1 VINHLQLPITNYQLL
16 ISTITQ
22 GGINVAVKEYF
33 LPQSLAEATKLLA
46 EHGPSLLVI
55 AGGTIAMPL
64 INEGISMPEKV
75 MGLRRAGL
83 NYTRR
88 QNGTLVIGATATLTQ
103 IQGLEA
109 LPLLPEAAHHAGG
122 WAICNM
128 GTIGGNIFAPPPAGD
143 VAVALLAL
151 DAQVKLV
158 SQGGERVLPLA
169 DFYTGFMTNVLE
181 PGELLAEIQAPLT
194 AGQTAYIKY
203 GRKHAVTP
211 AIVTVAARVV
221 LDGAQ
226 VKEARLALN
235 GVGPHPLRAKQAEA
249 ALVGSALTADSIAAA
264 AQAASAECDPF
275 TDAIATEWYRRKMV
289 GVYVKRALNQIAGL
303 EV

>member
-1 VINHLQLPITNYQLL
+1 
-16 ISTITQ
+16 
-22 GGINVAVKEYF
+22 VAIQEYF

-88 QNGTLVIGATATLTQ
+88 QSRTVVIGATATLTQ

-109 LPLLPEAAHHAGG
+109 IPLLQEAAHHAGG

-151 DAQVKLV
+151 EAQVKLV
-158 SQGGERVLPLA
+158 SKGGERVLPLS
-169 DFYTGFMTNVLE
+169 DFYTGFMTNALQ
-181 PGELLAEIQAPLT
+181 PDELLAEIRVPQPVGKTTYL
-194 AGQTAYIKY
+194 KL
-203 GRKHAVTP
+203 GRRQAVTP
-211 AIVTVAARVV
+211 AVVTVAAHVIEE
-221 LDGAQ
+221 GGK
-226 VKEARLALN
+226 VKEARVALN
-235 GVGPHPLRAKQAEA
+235 GVGPHPLRATNAEA
-249 ALVGSALTADSIAAA
+249 TLVGSTLTVNSIATAA
-264 AQAASAECDPF
+264 KAASEECQPF
-275 TDAIATEWYRRKMV
+275 TDAIASEWYRRKMARV
-289 GVYVKRALNQIAGL
+289 MVKRALSQLAGL
-303 EV
+303 EA

>member
-1 VINHLQLPITNYQLL
+1 
-16 ISTITQ
+16 
-22 GGINVAVKEYF
+22 VAIKEYF

-64 INEGISMPEKV
+64 INEGISMPEKA

-88 QNGTLVIGATATLTQ
+88 HNGTLVIGATATLTQ

-109 LPLLPEAAHHAGG
+109 IPLLPEAAHHAGG

-158 SQGGERVLPLA
+158 RKKGEQMLPLA
-169 DFYTGFMTNVLE
+169 DFYTGFMTNALQ
-181 PGELLAEIQAPLT
+181 PDELLAEIHVPLPL
-194 AGQTAYIKY
+194 GKTAYLKL
-203 GRKHAVTP
+203 GRRQAVTP
-211 AIVTVAARVV
+211 AVVTVATHVV
-221 LDGAQ
+221 EEGGK
-226 VKEARLALN
+226 VKQARLALN
-235 GVGPHPLRAKQAEA
+235 GVGPHPLRAKNAES
-249 ALVGSALTADSIAAA
+249 ALVGSTLTSDSVAAA
-264 AQAASAECDPF
+264 AQAASEECQPF
-275 TDAIATEWYRRKMV
+275 TDAIASEWYRRKMA
-289 GVYVKRALNQIAGL
+289 GVMVKRALSQLAGW
-303 EV
+303 EA